1 MSSSTVLSHVDVAS
15 GKTEEVIVGPVKEN
29 GKDLTSG
36 KNLGNYADTK
46 GRMDVLQFYKDHK
59 KDLPNLWIIVQWE
72 AVRHVCVCCVNSTSG
87 GRRSLATPAYQGRL
101 ALVSL
106 PLGAAVNKIKS
117 ATLTLPSAQG
127 RPLARLH
134 PTFPRNCCSTGA
146 QSHTKLQ
153 SLSSSSM
160 IAGPAGPCT
169 GRSKPL
175 SFAKSKSIG

>member
-1 MSSSTVLSHVDVAS
+1 M
-15 GKTEEVIVGPVKEN
+15 VKECI
-29 GKDLTSG
+29 
-36 KNLGNYADTK
+36 
-46 GRMDVLQFYKDHK
+46 RMK
-59 KDLPNLWIIVQWE
+59 VQKIKREVDQVPKIKREVECW
-72 AVRHVCVCCVNSTSG
+72 VCVCVNSTSG
-87 GRRSLATPAYQGRL
+87 GGRSLATTAYQGRL

-117 ATLTLPSAQG
+117 ATLTLPSTQG

-134 PTFPRNCCSTGA
+134 PTFPRNCCSTDVW
-146 QSHTKLQ
+146 SRTKLQ

-169 GRSKPL
+169 WRSKPL